1 MYEGMERFVGFR
13 EFVRARGPALS
24 RTAFLLTGDHYLA
37 EDLLQTALTRTVPHW
52 RRIIDGG
59 DPEAYVRQVMV
70 NERIA
75 WWRRRRYDV
84 VVPVAEA
91 ANPVDETARATERL
105 TLLAALARLSP
116 RQRAV
121 IVLRFYED
129 LSVEQTSHVLG
140 CSQGTV
146 KSTTSDALAR
156 LRTLTIDVS
165 EVR

>member
-1 MYEGMERFVGFR
+1 MYEDMERFLGFR

-24 RTAFLLTGDHYLA
+24 RTAFLLTGDHQLA
-37 EDLLQTALTRTVPHW
+37 EDLVQTALARTVPHW
-52 RRIIDGG
+52 RRVVAGG

-70 NERIA
+70 NERTA

-84 VVPVAEA
+84 IALVPDAPSPIDEA
-91 ANPVDETARATERL
+91 GQSIERL
-105 TLLAALARLSP
+105 ALLAALARLSP

-129 LSVEQTSHVLG
+129 LSVQETAEMLG
-140 CSQGTV
+140 CSPGTV

-156 LRTLTIDVS
+156 LRTLTLDVP

>member
-1 MYEGMERFVGFR
+1 MYEDMERFLGFR
-13 EFVRARGPALS
+13 EFVRARGPSLS
-24 RTAFLLTGDHYLA
+24 RTAFLLTGDHQLA
-37 EDLLQTALTRTVPHW
+37 EDLVQTALARTVPHW
-52 RRIIDGG
+52 RRVVAGG

-70 NERIA
+70 NERTA

-84 VVPVAEA
+84 IAPVPEVPSSVNEA
-91 ANPVDETARATERL
+91 DQSTERL
-105 TLLAALARLSP
+105 ALMAALALLSP

-129 LSVEQTSHVLG
+129 LSVQQTAEVLG
-140 CSQGTV
+140 CSPGTV

-156 LRTLTIDVS
+156 LRTLTVDTP

>member
-1 MYEGMERFVGFR
+1 MDGFIGFR

-24 RTAFLLTGDHYLA
+24 RTAFLLTGDHQLA
-37 EDLLQTALTRTVPHW
+37 EDLVQTALTRTVPHW
-52 RRIIDGG
+52 RRVVAGG

-70 NERIA
+70 NERTA
-75 WWRRRRYDV
+75 WWRRRRYDT
-84 VVPVAEA
+84 VAAVRELPS
-91 ANPVDETARATERL
+91 PVDEADRTTERVA
-105 TLLAALARLSP
+105 LLAALARLSP

-129 LSVEQTSHVLG
+129 LSVEQTAQALG
-140 CSQGTV
+140 CSPGTV

-156 LRTLTIDVS
+156 LRTLTVDVP

>member
-1 MYEGMERFVGFR
+1 MDRFTGFR

-24 RTAFLLTGDHYLA
+24 RTAFLLTGDHQLA
-37 EDLLQTALTRTVPHW
+37 EDLVQTALTRTVPHW
-52 RRIIDGG
+52 RRVVAGG

-70 NERIA
+70 NERTA

-84 VVPVAEA
+84 IATVRELPS
-91 ANPVDETARATERL
+91 PVDEADRTTERVA
-105 TLLAALARLSP
+105 LLAALARLAP

-129 LSVEQTSHVLG
+129 LSVEQTAHALG
-140 CSQGTV
+140 CSPGTV

-156 LRTLTIDVS
+156 LRTLTVDVP

>member
-1 MYEGMERFVGFR
+1 MDKGMERFIGFR

-24 RTAFLLTGDHYLA
+24 RTAFLLTGDHQLA
-37 EDLLQTALTRTVPHW
+37 EDLVQTALTRTVPHW
-52 RRIIDGG
+52 RRVVAGG

-84 VVPVAEA
+84 IVPVPEA
-91 ANPVDETARATERL
+91 PSPVDEADLTTERV

-129 LSVEQTSHVLG
+129 LSVEQTAHVLG
-140 CSQGTV
+140 CSPGTV

-156 LRTLTIDVS
+156 LRTLTVDVP